1 MWPGIVALG
10 LLATGTIVNA
20 LGEPRVISFPDL
32 STSDFELEIQQNEG
46 QQISFTADD
55 STYHRP
61 SDFVIAS
68 RHHHYAAPLLLDS
81 KDNVAIHIAAQTFA
95 EDVYRVTGVRPRLY
109 NDTLPK
115 RTRRAIVVGSLG
127 SALIDETEAEGLQGK
142 WESYDVRVKKAVH
155 GADEDLVITGS
166 DRVSDGLEDSYRS
179 VWEPRADE
187 SLREELFTVYIPCL
201 SRWASHH
208 GTSGLTYRFML
219 NPQSHS
225 NATRC

>member
-1 MWPGIVALG
+1 MWPSIVALG
-10 LLATGTIVNA
+10 LLATGTIVHA

-32 STSDFELEIQQNEG
+32 STSNFELEIQQNEG
-46 QQISFTADD
+46 QQISFTAD
-55 STYHRP
+55 STIHRP

-127 SALIDETEAEGLQGK
+127 SSLIDETVTEGLQGK
-142 WESYDVRVKKAVH
+142 WESYDVRIKKAVH
-155 GADEDLVITGS
+155 GADEALVITGS
-166 DRVSDGLEDSYRS
+166 DRVSE
-179 VWEPRADE
+179 
-187 SLREELFTVYIPCL
+187 CL
-201 SRWASHH
+201 
-208 GTSGLTYRFML
+208 
-219 NPQSHS
+219 
-225 NATRC
+225 